1 MKRKMY
7 GGYDY
12 ETEYDKQIE
21 RLEEH
26 ELRRL
31 LARREAP
38 YNYKT
43 KTITSGRLVED
54 EIFPVF
60 QYPKDVPRTKEKK
73 TRKAQGNLNDKNA
86 RKYFARLVCANF
98 KSGDYWCTFGYSS
111 NPKTWEEAEKAIKN
125 YIGRLNYRR
134 KKLGLP
140 NAKYIYITELGSK
153 GRVHHHVIMD
163 SLLSRD
169 MVEDV
174 WKHGKRNQVRRL
186 EEDDFALTGLA
197 TYLSKDP
204 KGRKRWKSSRGLKKP
219 KITESYTKFRK
230 RRVLRMVKDQG
241 RIERELK
248 KEYPKLKY
256 LDAEVRWNG
265 INGLYYIYARMAR
278 RE

>member
-1 MKRKMY
+1 MKIKMY

-12 ETEYDKQIE
+12 ETEYNKQVKK
-21 RLEEH
+21 LEEY
-26 ELRRL
+26 ELRGL
-31 LARREAP
+31 LARREVP

-43 KTITSGRLVED
+43 KTITSGRMVEV

-60 QYPKDVPRTKEKK
+60 QCPKDVPRTKEKK
-73 TRKAQGNLNDKNA
+73 TRKAQGDLNDRNA
-86 RKYFARLVCANF
+86 RKYFTRLVCTNF
-98 KSGDYWCTFGYSS
+98 KSGDYWCTFGYS
-111 NPKTWEEAEKAIKN
+111 NDPKTWEEAEKIIKN

-140 NAKYIYITELGSK
+140 NTKYIYITEFGSK
-153 GRVHHHVIMD
+153 GRAHHHVIMD
-163 SLLSRD
+163 NLLSRD

-219 KITESYTKFRK
+219 KITESYSKFRK
-230 RRVLRMVKDQG
+230 RRVIKMVKDQN
-241 RIERELK
+241 RIEQELK
-248 KEYPKLKY
+248 KEYPKLEF
-256 LDAEVRWNG
+256 LDVDVRHNG
-265 INGLYYIYARMAR
+265 INGLFYIYARMVR
-278 RE
+278 QE